1 MILRSLNRSR
11 AQAGD
16 GLSPWTKNAA
26 WAAVAFGL
34 LLLLVLVWAY
44 WVNWARYSRAQDQ
57 IDARIARIDGVL
69 ASSAEIDAKLTE
81 ARQSIRPWLHQGGG
95 DSQNEILQRLRE
107 LVVASGATLVS
118 SQAAAVPAEGD
129 QPLSRVK
136 ISATVSGDWAQLV
149 SLGQT
154 LQAQRPPY
162 MVRSMNFQR
171 EGQVNGKTSQK
182 ARMTVQLEAPVATLT
197 EIKP

>member
-1 MILRSLNRSR
+1 MILRSLPVSR
-11 AQAGD
+11 PQANGS
-16 GLSPWTKNAA
+16 LSPWTKNAA
-26 WAAVAFGL
+26 WAAGVVG
-34 LLLLVLVWAY
+34 LVLVLLVAWAY
-44 WVNWARYSRAQDQ
+44 WTNWVRYARAQDQ
-57 IDARIARIDGVL
+57 IDARIARVDGVL
-69 ASSAEIDAKLTE
+69 AASAEIDSKLTA
-81 ARQSIRPWLHQGGG
+81 ARQSIRPWLHEGGG

-118 SQAAAVPAEGD
+118 SQAAAVPAEAE

-136 ISATVSGDWAQLV
+136 ISATVLGEWSQL
-149 SLGQT
+149 LPLAHT

-182 ARMTVQLEAPVATLT
+182 ARMTVQLEAPMVPSPEA
-197 EIKP
+197 KP